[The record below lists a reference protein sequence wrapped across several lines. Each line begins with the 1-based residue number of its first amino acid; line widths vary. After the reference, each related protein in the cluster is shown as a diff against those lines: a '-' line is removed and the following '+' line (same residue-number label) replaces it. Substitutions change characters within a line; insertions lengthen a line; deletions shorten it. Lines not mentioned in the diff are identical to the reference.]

1 MATRMQQRR
10 GTAQQ
15 WTDADPILAAG
26 EIGFETDT
34 NQFKIGDGVNAWS
47 DLSYFKNLEDLG
59 GSLDDYILLTQKG
72 AANGVAE
79 LDGTG
84 KIPSS
89 QIPALVGLDSE
100 ITSAVSTAVSNLV
113 DGAPEALNT
122 LNEIATLIGDGSSLG
137 ASIVSSLGELDTA
150 IANHA
155 DATTGVC
162 CTTAAPAMRAAWKS
176 PRLKEAM
183 FILDSIAHKSNLPY
197 KSSGILF
204 KDACAIDLIAMQ
216 T

>member
-59 GSLDDYILLTQKG
+59 GSLDDYVLVSTKG
-72 AANGVAE
+72 QANGVAE
-79 LDGTG
+79 LDGSG

-89 QIPALVGLDSE
+89 QIPALVGLDTE
-100 ITSAVSTAVSNLV
+100 IASAVSAAVSDLV
-113 DGAPEALNT
+113 DGAPAALDT
-122 LNEIATLIGDGSSLG
+122 LNEISAVLGD
-137 ASIVSSLGELDTA
+137 
-150 IANHA
+150 
-155 DATTGVC
+155 
-162 CTTAAPAMRAAWKS
+162 P
-176 PRLKEAM
+176 
-183 FILDSIAHKSNLPY
+183 
-197 KSSGILF
+197 
-204 KDACAIDLIAMQ
+204 
-216 T
+216 